1 MNITSIKRSIPVR
14 EAELSEAFLELQF
27 SINRLAQM
35 ARLAECQL
43 DHAVG
48 GLEHSDGICIEVPDT
63 QATELAIFAVTQTAI
78 MAKELA
84 DLHDRLRCEGARAIR
99 EAAPPKVTPLVRDKD

>member
-1 MNITSIKRSIPVR
+1 MQLDSIEGRVTVR
-14 EAELSEAFLELQF
+14 EADLSKAFLDLQF

-48 GLEHSDGICIEVPDT
+48 GLEHSEGKCIEVPET
-63 QATELAIFAVTQTAI
+63 EATELAIFAVTQTAI

-84 DLHDRLRCEGARAIR
+84 DLHDRLQCEGA
-99 EAAPPKVTPLVRDKD
+99 VTADRITIVRDRT

>member
-63 QATELAIFAVTQTAI
+63 KAAELAIFAVTQTAI
-78 MAKELA
+78 MAQKLA
-84 DLHDRLRCEGARAIR
+84 DLHDRLRCEGARAI
-99 EAAPPKVTPLVRDKD
+99 

>member
-48 GLEHSDGICIEVPDT
+48 GLGPSGHGEPGGKAMTEVVT
-63 QATELAIFAVTQTAI
+63 AVCVFFSISVFLAHAFDAYY
-78 MAKELA
+78 
-84 DLHDRLRCEGARAIR
+84 
-99 EAAPPKVTPLVRDKD
+99 VR

>member
-63 QATELAIFAVTQTAI
+63 QATELAIFAITQTAI
-78 MAKELA
+78 MAQELA

-99 EAAPPKVTPLVRDKD
+99 EAAPSKVALDS

>member
-1 MNITSIKRSIPVR
+1 MQLASIEGRIPVR
-14 EAELSEAFLELQF
+14 EADLSEAFLELQF

-48 GLEHSDGICIEVPDT
+48 GLEHSEGICTEVPET
-63 QATELAIFAVTQTAI
+63 EATELAIFAVTQTAI

-84 DLHDRLRCEGARAIR
+84 ELHERLLHEGAVRAV
-99 EAAPPKVTPLVRDKD
+99 A

>member
-1 MNITSIKRSIPVR
+1 MKITSVKRSIPVR

-43 DHAVG
+43 NNAVG
-48 GLEHSDGICIEVPDT
+48 GLEHLDGICIEVPET
-63 QATELAIFAVTQTAI
+63 KANELAVFAVTQTAI
-78 MAKELA
+78 MAQELA

-99 EAAPPKVTPLVRDKD
+99 EAAPSKVALDS